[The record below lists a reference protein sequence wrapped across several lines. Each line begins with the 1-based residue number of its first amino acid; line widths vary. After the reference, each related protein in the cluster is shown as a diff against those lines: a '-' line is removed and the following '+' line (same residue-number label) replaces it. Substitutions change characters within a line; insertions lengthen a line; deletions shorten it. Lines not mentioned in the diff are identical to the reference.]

1 MPVQN
6 ETKGPVKID
15 TIIHATPDITQNNF
29 YLYSGE
35 LQRLFKF

>member
-6 ETKGPVKID
+6 ETKGPIKID
-15 TIIHATPDITQNNF
+15 TVIHAANDITQHNF

-35 LQRLFKF
+35 LQRLFEL